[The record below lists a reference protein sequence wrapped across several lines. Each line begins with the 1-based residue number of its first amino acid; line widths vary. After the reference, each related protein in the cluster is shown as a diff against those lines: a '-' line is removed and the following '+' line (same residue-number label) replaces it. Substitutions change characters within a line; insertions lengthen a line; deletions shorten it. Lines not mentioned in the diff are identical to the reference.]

1 MTILMRNYVKF
12 MHRFSQDAFC
22 KNSLKAPWT
31 TILRFVGKIYV
42 IFVLPSTKILQ
53 NWLDHVI
60 LFNLFEVTDRE
71 KEESQRPRQT
81 EGSSPGLSQRDYSS
95 PHWTGLKPGAG
106 SSFWIPDMGNR
117 NPNSGHSPCF
127 SKNISRNLSFQVSN
141 WHPFES
147 RHYRQPHYLPCYA
160 IRWQLFMLLCYQK
173 ACRHL
178 VTTVNP
184 TLRGS
189 LNHRSVTS
197 LLSLCITTKS
207 LAMRLCDL
215 NCASL

>member
-1 MTILMRNYVKF
+1 MESTLSRPVMKMLITWRHFKEFMEKSAINYMTILMRNYVKF

-22 KNSLKAPWT
+22 KNSLKVPWT

-53 NWLDHVI
+53 NRLDHVI

-117 NPNSGHSPCF
+117 NPNSWAILHVFPRTLAETWASRSQTDTHLRAGITGSPIIC
-127 SKNISRNLSFQVSN
+127 
-141 WHPFES
+141 HAMP
-147 RHYRQPHYLPCYA
+147 YLGSS
-160 IRWQLFMLLCYQK
+160 LC
-173 ACRHL
+173 H
-178 VTTVNP
+178 
-184 TLRGS
+184 
-189 LNHRSVTS
+189 SVTRKRVGI
-197 LLSLCITTKS
+197 L
-207 LAMRLCDL
+207 
-215 NCASL
+215 